1 MCLRESPRSS
11 DLVLQYILVFTT
23 KLERFQ
29 PFLIKIRP
37 NSTSALVPKKVSA
50 GYRYP
55 QNDIPECA
63 SDKSNTFMPLSIA
76 SDTICSACS
85 SVTPGPKIGHV
96 PSPMLETRSPLFPRF
111 RYRKP
116 GVREVCLES

>member
-11 DLVLQYILVFTT
+11 DLDDVLVLQYILVFTT

-37 NSTSALVPKKVSA
+37 NSTSALV
-50 GYRYP
+50 
-55 QNDIPECA
+55 PECA